1 MPRNLCNVCW
11 FVYVLSAPT
20 CVAVV
25 VLLVMMPRFNV
36 CLFCWLV
43 SLLTAI
49 NDPLYVP
56 IVQGLFFFD
65 AVLIFPTNDSV

>member
-1 MPRNLCNVCW
+1 MSLMPRNLCNVCW

-36 CLFCWLV
+36 CWLV

-49 NDPLYVP
+49 NDPLLCP
-56 IVQGLFFFD
+56 SSAG
-65 AVLIFPTNDSV
+65 AVLL